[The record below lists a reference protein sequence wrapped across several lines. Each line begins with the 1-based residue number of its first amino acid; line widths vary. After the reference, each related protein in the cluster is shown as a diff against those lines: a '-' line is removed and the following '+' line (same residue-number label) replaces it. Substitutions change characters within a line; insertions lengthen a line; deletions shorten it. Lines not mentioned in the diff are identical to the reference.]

1 MEIEIKRHERGGF
14 DITNEFD
21 ELYCGFC
28 GEEKHTLVLN
38 ANGNAIKAKCAKCV
52 IESIISLSPQIVIE
66 KRYEKQDGRLC
77 KKYKK

>member
-1 MEIEIKRHERGGF
+1 MGNKQGM
-14 DITNEFD
+14 N

-28 GEEKHTLVLN
+28 GGKEHTLVIN
-38 ANGNAIKAKCAKCV
+38 ANESCIKTKCV
-52 IESIISLSPQIVIE
+52 ECGIESIISLSLSIVIE

>member
-1 MEIEIKRHERGGF
+1 MEIEIKRHKRGGF
-14 DITNEFD
+14 SIINEFS
-21 ELYCGFC
+21 ELYCGAC

-38 ANGNAIKAKCAKCV
+38 AKRSSIKTTCAKCGV
-52 IESIISLSPQIVIE
+52 ESIIGLSSEIVIE